1 LFAVEFQSDPFNTWN
16 GMVSD
21 CFYVPDAFFWAA
33 IGGNTKIAVVA
44 LAVHIPHSERM

>member
-1 LFAVEFQSDPFNTWN
+1 
-16 GMVSD
+16 MVSD

-44 LAVHIPHSERM
+44 LAVHIPPSERM

>member
-1 LFAVEFQSDPFNTWN
+1 
-16 GMVSD
+16 MVSD
-21 CFYVPDAFFWAA
+21 CFYVPDAVFWAA